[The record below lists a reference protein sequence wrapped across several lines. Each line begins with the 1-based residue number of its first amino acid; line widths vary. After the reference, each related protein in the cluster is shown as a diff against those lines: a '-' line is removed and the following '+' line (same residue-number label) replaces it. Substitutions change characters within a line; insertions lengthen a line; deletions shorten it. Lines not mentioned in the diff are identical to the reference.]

1 MTKEDSEKDRA
12 SEILNFFIDKGIES
26 TKLLSLEAIAKF
38 SVTPHQFYGIMI
50 SLLESFVK
58 NFSTNADASDF
69 KKIFNDKKRQK
80 LVNLF
85 DEAISTNSTE

>member
-1 MTKEDSEKDRA
+1 MTKESERDRA
-12 SEILNFFIDKGIES
+12 SEMLTFFIEKGIES

-80 LVNLF
+80 LVNVI
-85 DEAISTNSTE
+85 DRAISTNSTQ